1 MKSKVVKIINI
12 DSNNKMAI
20 EIPDDMTFLE
30 LVQAWS
36 FLTGFVF
43 DICEGQDEGIKALR
57 SNDKQ
62 LRTECKRIFY
72 PVFEECIAYLEQVK
86 DK

>member
-30 LVQAWS
+30 LVQA
-36 FLTGFVF
+36 
-43 DICEGQDEGIKALR
+43 
-57 SNDKQ
+57 
-62 LRTECKRIFY
+62 
-72 PVFEECIAYLEQVK
+72 
-86 DK
+86 

>member
-12 DSNNKMAI
+12 DSDDKMAI
-20 EIPDDMTFLE
+20 EVVDDMKFSE

-36 FLTGFVF
+36 FMTGFLF
-43 DICEGQDEGIKALR
+43 NITEGKDNGANALQGGDVER
-57 SNDKQ
+57 NV
-62 LRTECKRIFY
+62 CKRIFY
-72 PVFEECIAYLEQVK
+72 PTFEEWAAYLKQVK